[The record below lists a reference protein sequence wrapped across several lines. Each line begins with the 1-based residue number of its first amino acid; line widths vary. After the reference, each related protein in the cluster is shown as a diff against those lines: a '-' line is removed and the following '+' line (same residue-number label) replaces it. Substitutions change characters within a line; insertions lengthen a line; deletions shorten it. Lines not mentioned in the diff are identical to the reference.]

1 MNSIFNYTVAVLF
14 FLSSIN
20 SYAREKEL
28 LKVQQ
33 IKNEL
38 KQLYTGIDEEIE
50 QVVTHVEEW
59 LSLSPDQQKTPFVLN
74 IWGPAGTG
82 KTSLVKTILSK
93 LNLNY
98 IYLHA
103 GREKREGSFILPI
116 VASLEDSTTNNFLSY
131 TSYKKNSRMVI
142 IVDEVQELRDGNK
155 EQEKDG
161 SQSRFAA

>member
-1 MNSIFNYTVAVLF
+1 MPILYQIFYKRTKMNSIFNYTVAVLF

-59 LSLSPDQQKTPFVLN
+59 LSLSPDQQKTPFV
-74 IWGPAGTG
+74 
-82 KTSLVKTILSK
+82 
-93 LNLNY
+93 
-98 IYLHA
+98 
-103 GREKREGSFILPI
+103 
-116 VASLEDSTTNNFLSY
+116 
-131 TSYKKNSRMVI
+131 
-142 IVDEVQELRDGNK
+142 
-155 EQEKDG
+155 
-161 SQSRFAA
+161 